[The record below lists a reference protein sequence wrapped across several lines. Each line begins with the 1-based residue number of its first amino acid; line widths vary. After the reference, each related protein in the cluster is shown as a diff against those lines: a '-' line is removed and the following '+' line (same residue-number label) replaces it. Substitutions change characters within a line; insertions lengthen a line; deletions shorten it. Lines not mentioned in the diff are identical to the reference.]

1 MLTSK
6 KKRLYFLIIPMI
18 VLFVAIAGCF
28 VYYTFISPESEIPF
42 LNIFFKT
49 KPRTDIFY
57 PSKLYYI
64 SDRDDHKVV
73 AQEVRDKQYM
83 FLPSSADISAL
94 TLYYDNYT
102 GTQVFVRRG
111 DGDESASSVPFE
123 NGSTI
128 NIEDLY
134 DYSTPSGGVYALEF
148 EYLKDGKLQNEYLY
162 VMFSQDIPALFLEI
176 DESQGKIEDMN
187 ADQDVKCYGSAGAL
201 YADSSY
207 EKYGT
212 MTIGGRGN
220 STWKRDKKPYM
231 IKLNS
236 KRDVLGMGSAKTWIL
251 LANYDDSSLVRNAI
265 GFDLSEMLEFG
276 FTCEYRYV
284 DLYMN
289 GVYLGNYM
297 VCEKIQ
303 IDEQR
308 LNIYDLED
316 EIDVALKRYNSR
328 NDTEYEYLS
337 DLMAADP
344 DNAYISDDGHT
355 ATVIVEDDTYIID
368 LTQGYLLE
376 FDYYTD
382 DIQLRFDS
390 VRKVTVKSPENLA
403 SSIDDRCFDYI
414 TSFLYDAND
423 AILSSTGYNQ
433 SGAYYTEYID
443 TESFARMWMAKEY
456 SMDWDACVSIYM
468 YMDED
473 HKLHAGPLWD
483 NDNAF
488 GMSESIY
495 NNTDINYNVVLNGG
509 YHSTL
514 DSWLTKLMN
523 FQDFLDTVKRLFRD
537 YSYVFNNHTMSNLAS
552 NHVSAISA
560 SANMNFML
568 WREKYNIT
576 SELYL
581 VSFLNRRDNYFNTY
595 VPALEVETESGDY
608 MVEDGTYYIESSL
621 QIDKVIESVDGEQ
634 DGSDAVLGDYRAAE
648 SQRFYLS
655 SAGNGYYN
663 IVSLDTGK
671 LLTVDTLSRVDGTEV
686 GFETAGAGDRQLWKV
701 KYSSSGY
708 FYIIAF
714 NGMYLTV
721 EDANAGADSKLVV
734 NVGSNSKNQ
743 KFRFIL

>member
-18 VLFVAIAGCF
+18 VLFAAIAACF
-28 VYYTFISPESEIPF
+28 IYYTFISPESEIPF
-42 LNIFFKT
+42 LNIFFNT

-64 SDRDDHKVV
+64 SENDNHRVV
-73 AQEVRDKQYM
+73 SQEVRNKQYI
-83 FLPSSADISAL
+83 FLPSSADISSV

-102 GTQVFVRRG
+102 GSQVYVRRG
-111 DGDESASSVPFE
+111 DGDGTSSYIPF
-123 NGSTI
+123 NSGTSVD
-128 NIEDLY
+128 IEALY
-134 DYSTPSGGVYALEF
+134 DYSVPPGGVYFLEF
-148 EYLKDGKLQNEYLY
+148 EYLKDGKAQNEYLY
-162 VMFSQDIPALFLEI
+162 VMISADIPALFLEI
-176 DESQGKIEDMN
+176 DESQGKIDAMN
-187 ADQDVKCYGSAGAL
+187 AEKGVECYGYMAAL
-201 YADSSY
+201 YSDSLY

-212 MTIGGRGN
+212 MTISGRGN

-265 GFDLSEMLEFG
+265 GFDLSEMLDFG

-289 GVYLGNYM
+289 GVYQGNYLI
-297 VCEKIQ
+297 CEKIQ
-303 IDEQR
+303 IDEER
-308 LNIYDLED
+308 INIYDLED
-316 EIDVALKRYNSR
+316 VIDVALKRYNSKY
-328 NDTEYEYLS
+328 DTDYSYLS
-337 DLMAADP
+337 ELIAADP
-344 DNAYISDDGHT
+344 ENAYMSDDGHS
-355 ATVIVEDDTYIID
+355 ATVIVGEDTYVID

-382 DIQLRFDS
+382 DIQLKFDS
-390 VRKVTVKSPENLA
+390 VRKITVKSPDNLA
-403 SSIDDRCFDYI
+403 PDIEDKCFSYL
-414 TSFLYDAND
+414 TAFLYSAND
-423 AILSSTGYNQ
+423 AILSDNGYDW
-433 SGAYYTEYID
+433 SGVYYTEYID
-443 TESFARMWMAKEY
+443 SESFARMWMAKEY

-468 YMDED
+468 YMDAD
-473 HKLHAGPLWD
+473 RKLHAGPLWD

-523 FQDFLDTVKRLFRD
+523 FQDFLDTIKRLFQD

-552 NHVSAISA
+552 NHAAAIEA

-595 VPALEVETESGDY
+595 VPALEVEVESADY
-608 MVEDGTYYIESSL
+608 MVDDGTYYIESSL
-621 QIDKVIESVDGEQ
+621 EIDKVLE
-634 DGSDAVLGDYRAAE
+634 AAE
-648 SQRFYLS
+648 SGGEITAAIGDYEASEIQRFYIS
-655 SAGNGYYN
+655 STGDGYYN
-663 IVSLDTGK
+663 IVSLDTGR
-671 LLTVDTLSRVDGTEV
+671 LLTVESLVRVDGTGV
-686 GFETAGAGDRQLWKV
+686 VFEESNGGNEQLWKI

-708 FYIIAF
+708 FYIIAY

-721 EDANAGADSKLVV
+721 EDSNLDADTKVVV
-734 NVGSNSKNQ
+734 NVGSNSKDQ